1 MNVNMLT
8 KTREL
13 DANWAP
19 SRMNLATFKLLGY
32 LMLRRKESVAPPR
45 DKFILNM
52 TPQQNSLEAF
62 TLSAL
67 YYLHVW
73 MFAQAGLNSLT
84 PLDGKELLLFSILMA
99 VPLFLLFQL
108 IILGLLIMFDL
119 LKKVLPFPV
128 SHLRWNS
135 ALFLL
140 IPTLTAL
147 VLIRSEGWVA
157 YFAYSWVVLFALN
170 GICSLIVRV
179 LRAEIRVV
187 EERYQ

>member
-1 MNVNMLT
+1 MLT
-8 KTREL
+8 KTRHL

-32 LMLRRKESVAPPR
+32 LMLRNKRTVTPPPE
-45 DKFILNM
+45 DFILNM

-62 TLSAL
+62 TLSSL

-84 PLDGKELLLFSILMA
+84 GLGWKEQLVFSLLMA
-99 VPLFLLFQL
+99 VPLLVLFQL
-108 IILGLLIMFDL
+108 TILGLLIMFDV
-119 LKKVLPFPV
+119 LKRVLPASV
-128 SHLRWNS
+128 SHLRFSS

-140 IPTLTAL
+140 IPTLISF
-147 VLIRSEGWVA
+147 VLLRSAGWIA
-157 YFAYSWVVLFALN
+157 YFAYSWVTLVALN
-170 GICSLIVRV
+170 GICAVIVSV
-179 LRAEIRVV
+179 LRARIRVV